1 MIALPRPLRQV
12 SLHLATLSEPA
23 AVAGFIA

>member
-1 MIALPRPLRQV
+1 LPRPLRQV